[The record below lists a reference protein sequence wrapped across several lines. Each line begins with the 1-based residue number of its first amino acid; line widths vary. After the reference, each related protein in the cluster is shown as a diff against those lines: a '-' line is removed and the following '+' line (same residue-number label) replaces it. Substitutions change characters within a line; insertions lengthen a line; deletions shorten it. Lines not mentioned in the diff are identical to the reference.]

1 MLKKIYIGVGAV
13 FICGYLGWTLMGKEW
28 VTSKRDPLPTVK
40 AGQTGTSSSS
50 SRSRWFYFGSGGGFG
65 K

>member
-1 MLKKIYIGVGAV
+1 VLKKIYIGIGAV
-13 FICGYLGWTLMGKEW
+13 LICGYLGWTLMGKEW
-28 VTSKRDPLPTVK
+28 ITSKRDPLPTVK
-40 AGQTGTSSSS
+40 AGQTGTGT